1 MNRRSFKG
9 YVYLAP
15 VLAIML
21 VFTAYPLVRAIF
33 MSFCEDYS
41 IINGSYKGINL
52 ENYAD
57 LFKDKDFRKA
67 ITNTITYVIFVVP
80 LSVVISLLIANL
92 LNSHIKFQG
101 LFQTLY
107 FLPYVTSVIA
117 IGVVWRW
124 ILHSEYGLLNSIL
137 QALGFEKI
145 GWLTDRRYSMAS
157 LIIFAVWKSLA
168 FDIMI
173 FLAALQGISPDLYS
187 AARVDATPRW
197 RVFFRIT
204 VPAMRPIIAYAFVM
218 GIINA
223 FKVYNEVFSLFNGSA
238 GPSGYNSAITI
249 VFYIYDKFYNNYK
262 YGIAAAG
269 SVVLFLLIM
278 FFTAIQRLPGRIRAR
293 KEAAQK

>member
-1 MNRRSFKG
+1 MNRKSFKG
-9 YVYLAP
+9 YAYLAP
-15 VLAIML
+15 VLVIML
-21 VFTAYPLVRAIF
+21 VFTAYPLVKAIF
-33 MSFCEDYS
+33 MSFCENYS

-52 ENYAD
+52 ENYKD
-57 LFKDKDFRKA
+57 LFEDKLFIRA
-67 ITNTITYVIFVVP
+67 LGNTTLYVAFVVP
-80 LSVVISLLIANL
+80 LSVVISLIIANL

-124 ILHSEYGLLNSIL
+124 IMNSNYGLLNYI
-137 QALGFEKI
+137 LGFFGIGPI
-145 GWLTDRRYSMAS
+145 GWLSDPKYSMTS

-168 FDIMI
+168 FNIMI
-173 FLAALQGISPDLYS
+173 FLAALQGISPDLYA
-187 AARVDATPRW
+187 AARVDSTPRL
-197 RVFFRIT
+197 RVFFKIT
-204 VPAMRPIIAYAFVM
+204 VPAMMPIIAYAFIM

-223 FKVYNEVFSLFNGSA
+223 FKVYNEVFSLFNSKA
-238 GPSGYNSAITI
+238 GPVNNEAITI
-249 VFYIYDKFYNNYK
+249 VYYIYDQFYNNYK

-278 FFTAIQRLPGRIRAR
+278 LFTMIQRLPGRIKAK

>member
-1 MNRRSFKG
+1 MKKKSFKG
-9 YVYLAP
+9 YIYLAP
-15 VLAIML
+15 VLIIML
-21 VFTAYPLVRAIF
+21 VFTAYPLVRAFI
-33 MSFCEDYS
+33 MSFYEDYNAV
-41 IINGSYKGINL
+41 NGTYSGINI
-52 ENYAD
+52 ENYRA
-57 LFKDKDFRKA
+57 LFASSDFRTA
-67 ITNTITYVIFVVP
+67 LANTTIYVLFVVP
-80 LSVVISLLIANL
+80 LSVIISLLIANL

-124 ILHSEYGLLNSIL
+124 ILHSQYGLLNGIL
-137 QALGFEKI
+137 NFFGIESI

-168 FDIMI
+168 FNIMI

-187 AARVDATPRW
+187 AARVDSTPRW

-204 VPAMRPIIAYAFVM
+204 VPAMGPIIAYAFIM

-223 FKVYNEVFSLFNGSA
+223 FKVYNEVYALFNGAA
-238 GPSGYNSAITI
+238 GPNGYNSAITI
-249 VFYIYDKFYNNYK
+249 VFYIYDQFYNNKK

-278 FFTAIQRLPGRIRAR
+278 VFTMIQKLPAKIRAR